1 MLCVLGHVAT
11 EYVAN
16 LQAQPQEI
24 FAWQPLTL
32 SEIIIQY
39 RLTIRS

>member
-1 MLCVLGHVAT
+1 MLCILGHVMT
-11 EYVAN
+11 EHVAN

-32 SEIIIQY
+32 SEYIIQY
-39 RLTIRS
+39 HLTIRS